1 MKIPGDDCFKK
12 STESPLDTSKNC
24 VSVARSADGV
34 FVRDTKDPGKTTLSF
49 THDEW
54 SAFVGGVRKGEFD
67 V

>member
-1 MKIPGDDCFKK
+1 MMIPGDDRFVK
-12 STESPLDTSKNC
+12 STLSPLDTSKNC

-34 FVRDTKDPGKTTLSF
+34 FVRDTKDPSKTTLTF
-49 THDEW
+49 PEDEW